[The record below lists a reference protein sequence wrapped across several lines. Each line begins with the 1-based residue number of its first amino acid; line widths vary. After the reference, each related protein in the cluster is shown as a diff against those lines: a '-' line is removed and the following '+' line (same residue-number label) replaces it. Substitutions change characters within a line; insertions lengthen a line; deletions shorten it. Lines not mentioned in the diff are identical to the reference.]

1 MNRDYEGLTT
11 DRVSHFIGREV
22 ENTPA
27 YGLETL
33 FIVPD
38 GKSTDEI
45 IQIIKKHESEVENVY
60 LNANHIMIEHEMD
73 PSDFFSRDWGSVLET
88 IEKSRHIKYATIE
101 IFNPLNIAMLED
113 FLKKYKKLIF
123 NVSIQIPN
131 AEEYRNRVSIKIDD
145 IDFKATNPG
154 VWSCVVTDIMAH
166 SYTFTPWEQYKKD
179 RIIE

>member
-60 LNANHIMIEHEMD
+60 LNANHFMIEDDIIHPGFGIDWHAIFKHIENC
-73 PSDFFSRDWGSVLET
+73 SYIKFF
-88 IEKSRHIKYATIE
+88 TIE
-101 IFNPLNIAMLED
+101 IFDQNSIQQIHPLLD
-113 FLKKYKKLIF
+113 KYQKLII
-123 NVSIQIPN
+123 NVSIQIPF
-131 AEEYRNRVSIKIDD
+131 AEKHRQRISLKIDD
-145 IDFKATNPG
+145 VTFKATNPG
-154 VWSCVVTDIMAH
+154 VWSCVITDIMAH